1 MLTYILENARSA
13 RALDQKQASAG
24 ACIRRFLVDG
34 RHSVTFFKKTKL
46 GCLISVARYGL
57 TGGASV
63 FPVDA
68 SVARHFERRLDK
80 LARS

>member
-1 MLTYILENARSA
+1 MLTYILECARSA
-13 RALDQKQASAG
+13 QALDQKQGRG
-24 ACIRRFLVDG
+24 ANIRRFVVDG
-34 RHSVTFFKKTKL
+34 RHSVTFFKKTKA

-63 FPVDA
+63 FPVPA